1 MSKNILSNS
10 KLYLTQSGAHYVTY
24 FVYGRMELRYHVLG
38 RVDWYPAGAATAVQQ
53 ASQYKTYLSDH

>member
-10 KLYLTQSGAHYVTY
+10 KLYLTQSGAYYVTY

-38 RVDWYPAGAATAVQQ
+38 RVDWYPAGAATAVQPPY
-53 ASQYKTYLSDH
+53 ST